1 VPANQAELE
10 SRAYDVADEYR
21 DGRFAHLAGKD
32 WRDAW
37 RALVAELAS
46 RCPGFS
52 EAEYDKTLET
62 GFRILASLQAGTGI
76 SPLRDPAIG

>member
-1 VPANQAELE
+1 MPANQAELE

-21 DGRFAHLAGKD
+21 DGRFAPLTGKD

-37 RALVAELAS
+37 RALIGELAS

-52 EAEYDKTLET
+52 EAEYDQALET
-62 GFRILASLQAGTGI
+62 GFGILAS
-76 SPLRDPAIG
+76 P